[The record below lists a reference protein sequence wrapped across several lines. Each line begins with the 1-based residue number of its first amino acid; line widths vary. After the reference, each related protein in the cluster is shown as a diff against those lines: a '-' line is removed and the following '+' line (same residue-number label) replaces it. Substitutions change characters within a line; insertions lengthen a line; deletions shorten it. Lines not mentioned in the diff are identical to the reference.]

1 MKQEDNWDTEF
12 LMKMVT
18 LNELY
23 ALDNVRNIKDYYAFD
38 HEHWIAFMKEVKKY
52 VLEEKQ
58 KSFNSALEEIEKI
71 IDKMAKDYVLTLE
84 ERKLA
89 DKIGSLD
96 ICEADERAYLKALD
110 DVKKLLKLKK

>member
-1 MKQEDNWDTEF
+1 MKQEDNWKKRFEDKFIVVWTNNGGETE
-12 LMKMVT
+12 MQRT
-18 LNELY
+18 LCAKGSE
-23 ALDNVRNIKDYYAFD
+23 DFEDFIRS
-38 HEHWIAFMKEVKKY
+38 
-52 VLEEKQ
+52 EKQ

-110 DVKKLLKLKK
+110 DVKKLLKLKQK